1 VLRERI
7 DLGRDLLLGSG
18 GLSLLLLL
26 RRRSWRRWRGC
37 NGHGCAT
44 WHGLND
50 RLRRGRRVLPHYGY
64 AADDDRGRRD
74 AEPSARDEVT
84 SSDDGLHM
92 FFSWR
97 TAIRLG
103 RLLAR

>member
-1 VLRERI
+1 
-7 DLGRDLLLGSG
+7 
-18 GLSLLLLL
+18 LLLL
-26 RRRSWRRWRGC
+26 RCRWLGLPLLWRRGRRRWRGC
-37 NGHGCAT
+37 NGHGRTT
-44 WHGLND
+44 WHGLYD
-50 RLRRGRRVLPHYGY
+50 RLRRGCRVLPHYGD

-74 AEPSARDEVT
+74 AEAGACDEVT
-84 SSDDGLHM
+84 SCDDGLHM